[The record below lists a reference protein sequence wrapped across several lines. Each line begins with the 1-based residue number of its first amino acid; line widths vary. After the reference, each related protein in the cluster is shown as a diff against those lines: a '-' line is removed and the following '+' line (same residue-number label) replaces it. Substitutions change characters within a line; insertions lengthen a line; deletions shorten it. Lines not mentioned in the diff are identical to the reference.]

1 MDGVERLGCA
11 DRPRPRRA
19 RRSPHCAER
28 THGRGDGWLPGTRT
42 VSLPDATRFSIIPF
56 SDLKG
61 LDLENV
67 RWPLIARNVPLGS
80 TLTLSNIALGPVTV
94 GLKSGYGLAVA
105 YPMGLGP

>member
-1 MDGVERLGCA
+1 M
-11 DRPRPRRA
+11 
-19 RRSPHCAER
+19 
-28 THGRGDGWLPGTRT
+28 LPGTRT

-80 TLTLSNIALGPVTV
+80 TLTLSNIALGPVTI
-94 GLKSGYGLAVA
+94 GHDLSARSAQPDRRGEWRRATQFA
-105 YPMGLGP
+105 